1 MNIYESYQFIL
12 RAWNDGVSSSDIY
25 HMIVDWIEEAK
36 DRLKTGAAKKE
47 ALELWDRFE
56 TSDSINDIVEDFVYG
71 DRYSGIRQE
80 MTIV

>member
-12 RAWNDGVSSSDIY
+12 RAWNDGTSSSDIY
-25 HMIVDWIEEAK
+25 HMIVDWVEEAK
-36 DRLKTGAAKKE
+36 DRLKTVEAKKE